1 MRGRVEG
8 KDEGSSERREWEGR
22 GERGREGKVEWK
34 RFGESMNERE
44 RERDRKKKRGRMRT
58 FTVYE

>member
-8 KDEGSSERREWEGR
+8 KDEGYSERREWEGR

-34 RFGESMNERE
+34 RFGESMNER
-44 RERDRKKKRGRMRT
+44 
-58 FTVYE
+58 